1 MDVRNDYET
10 QDILA
15 VFDSREAADE
25 AVQRVIRVIGDRHRV
40 KEMPLAPGR
49 YQLADISLQ
58 EVVHGAVRA
67 VTRSVPLGALAGA
80 GLAVAAV
87 PGVGPLVLAAM
98 AFAGAI
104 GGFVVGS
111 MTGAIASTRW
121 DRDPAPFID
130 VPPSSHYRLVIV
142 EASPAPAWR
151 ETSKVLRILARGG
164 AIGFLDPTAYYAEHE
179 PDAAKAVVGSNGSSE
194 RVSSK

>member
-1 MDVRNDYET
+1 MHVRTDYET

-15 VFDSREAADE
+15 VFDRPEAAREASR
-25 AVQRVIRVIGDRHRV
+25 RVIQVISDPHRV
-40 KEMPLAPGR
+40 KETPLAPGP

-80 GLAVAAV
+80 GLALAAV
-87 PGVGPLVLAAM
+87 PGVGPLVLAGM

-111 MTGAIASTRW
+111 MTGAIAHTRW

-130 VPPSSHYRLVIV
+130 VPPNSDYRLVIV

-151 ETSKVLRILARGG
+151 ETSRVLRILARNG

-179 PDAAKAVVGSNGSSE
+179 PEAAMAPGD
-194 RVSSK
+194 